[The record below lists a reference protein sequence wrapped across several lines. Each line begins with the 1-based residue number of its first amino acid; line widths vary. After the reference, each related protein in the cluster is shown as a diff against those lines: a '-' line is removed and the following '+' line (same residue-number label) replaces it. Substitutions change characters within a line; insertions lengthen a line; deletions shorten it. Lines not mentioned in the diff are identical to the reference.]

1 MLSENVQT
9 RSFAAVLFRKQ
20 ASKQR
25 KVPPSNDSK
34 ELFWTLSGEAK
45 GAIRSK
51 LLEGLAREQVA
62 PVRNKIGDAIAEIA
76 RQYVDS
82 GENHVASVSV
92 RLCFC

>member
-1 MLSENVQT
+1 M
-9 RSFAAVLFRKQ
+9 LFRKQ

-34 ELFWTLSGEAK
+34 ELFWTLGGEAK

-51 LLEGLAREQVA
+51 LLEGLAREQVVS
-62 PVRNKIGDAIAEIA
+62 VRNKVGDAIAEIA

-82 GENHVASVSV
+82 GKTANMNI
-92 RLCFC
+92 